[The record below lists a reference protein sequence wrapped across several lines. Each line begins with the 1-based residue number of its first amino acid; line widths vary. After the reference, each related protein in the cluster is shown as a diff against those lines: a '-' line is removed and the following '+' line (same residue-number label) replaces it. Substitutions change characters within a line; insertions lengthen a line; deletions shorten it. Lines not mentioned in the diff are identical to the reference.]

1 MSSSAAPSSLS
12 RILWGSL
19 IGAAIGLVLLALGV
33 AILWK
38 AADQR
43 LAETQAAAP
52 PAVAAT
58 SSEPSRKAVEA
69 SPVPYPVVGPGA
81 PRPTA
86 PIEPEPAASA
96 ATSIWRSI
104 FDDEAETTE
113 AAAVQPRADPHAAA
127 PRPAAR
133 PATPRPSAS
142 RRPPEAQRQDESL
155 FF

>member
-19 IGAAIGLVLLALGV
+19 IGAVIGLVLLALGV
-33 AILWK
+33 AILWN

-43 LAETQAAAP
+43 LAETPATAP
-52 PAVAAT
+52 SPAAAT
-58 SSEPSRKAVEA
+58 SSEPTRKAAEA
-69 SPVPYPVVGPGA
+69 SPVPYPVVAPGA
-81 PRPTA
+81 PTPPV
-86 PIEPEPAASA
+86 PIEAEPEAPA

-104 FDDEAETTE
+104 FDDEAEKTQP
-113 AAAVQPRADPHAAA
+113 AAPAAPAPRAAPAAA
-127 PRPAAR
+127 PRPAPR
-133 PATPRPSAS
+133 PAAP

>member
-1 MSSSAAPSSLS
+1 MSSSAAPSTLS

-19 IGAAIGLVLLALGV
+19 IGAVIGLVLLALGV
-33 AILWK
+33 AILWN

-43 LAETQAAAP
+43 LAETPAAP
-52 PAVAAT
+52 PSEAAAT
-58 SSEPSRKAVEA
+58 SPQPTRKAVEA

-81 PRPTA
+81 PRPAA
-86 PIEPEPAASA
+86 PIEPESRASA

-104 FDDEAETTE
+104 FDDEAETAE
-113 AAAVQPRADPHAAA
+113 SVAATPRAAPPAAA
-127 PRPAAR
+127 PRPAPRPTPPR
-133 PATPRPSAS
+133 PAAS

>member
-33 AILWK
+33 AILWN

-52 PAVAAT
+52 SEAAA
-58 SSEPSRKAVEA
+58 PSPQPTRKAVEA

-81 PRPTA
+81 PRPAA
-86 PIEPEPAASA
+86 PIEPEPRASA

-104 FDDEAETTE
+104 FDDAAETAE
-113 AAAVQPRADPHAAA
+113 SAMPAAATPRADPPAAA
-127 PRPAAR
+127 PRPAVR
-133 PATPRPSAS
+133 PTPP

>member
-33 AILWK
+33 AILWN

-43 LAETQAAAP
+43 LAETQAATPSAET
-52 PAVAAT
+52 AT
-58 SSEPSRKAVEA
+58 PVESTRKAAET
-69 SPVPYPVVGPGA
+69 SPVPYPLVGPGA
-81 PRPTA
+81 ATPPASIT
-86 PIEPEPAASA
+86 PEPAMPTA

-104 FDDEAETTE
+104 FDTE
-113 AAAVQPRADPHAAA
+113 EEKADIVAPIATAGPRAPPPAAA
-127 PRPAAR
+127 PRPAPR
-133 PATPRPSAS
+133 PATPR
-142 RRPPEAQRQDESL
+142 RPPEPQRQDESL

>member
-33 AILWK
+33 AILWN

-43 LAETQAAAP
+43 LAETPAAP
-52 PAVAAT
+52 SPATAT
-58 SSEPSRKAVEA
+58 SSEPTRKAAEA
-69 SPVPYPVVGPGA
+69 SPVPYPVVAPGA
-81 PRPTA
+81 PTPPV
-86 PIEPEPAASA
+86 PIEAEPEAPA

-104 FDDEAETTE
+104 FDDEAEKTQP
-113 AAAVQPRADPHAAA
+113 AAPAAPAPRAAPAAA
-127 PRPAAR
+127 PRPAPR
-133 PATPRPSAS
+133 PAAP

>member
-1 MSSSAAPSSLS
+1 MTSPAAPSSLS

-33 AILWK
+33 AILWN

-43 LAETQAAAP
+43 LAGATAAAAP
-52 PAVAAT
+52 AVIAA
-58 SSEPSRKAVEA
+58 SSEPRREAVEA
-69 SPVPYPVVGPGA
+69 SPVPYPVVGAGA
-81 PRPTA
+81 PGPA
-86 PIEPEPAASA
+86 VPIEPEPAAPA

-104 FDDEAETTE
+104 FDDEAETAKPAVP
-113 AAAVQPRADPHAAA
+113 AAAPQRAAAPGAASRPA
-127 PRPAAR
+127 PRPA
-133 PATPRPSAS
+133 TS